1 MTSPT
6 AQYTDFSRDILGR
19 YVCNGFDEAM
29 QSTQGAGARPF
40 DIIIVGGGSFAAAL
54 AQHILY
60 RDAFRNH
67 RVLMLEA
74 GPVSLPGHLQKLP
87 PLRPLA
93 PRPATTDPGGPRH
106 EGWGLPRRSSVAR
119 GVPPLAE

>member
-74 GPVSLPGHLQKLP
+74 GPFAFPRHGQKLP
-87 PLRPLA
+87 TPGA
-93 PRPATTDPGGPRH
+93 GSPRPAAAP
-106 EGWGLPRRSSVAR
+106 PRRTR
-119 GVPPLAE
+119 